1 MKPFIPSLL
10 SKYEVQE
17 EVLDVGSDGCDN
29 GICPIR

>member
-10 SKYEVQE
+10 SKYEAQE
-17 EVLDVGSDGCDN
+17 GALDVGNDGCDN